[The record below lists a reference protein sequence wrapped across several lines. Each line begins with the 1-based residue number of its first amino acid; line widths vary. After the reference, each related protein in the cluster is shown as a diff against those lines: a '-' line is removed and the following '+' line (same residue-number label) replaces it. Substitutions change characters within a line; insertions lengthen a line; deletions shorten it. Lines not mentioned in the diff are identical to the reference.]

1 MSCCTVLYYTILYY
15 FIHLLLISLLI
26 THLLSPIIILT
37 TGVWQEM
44 LEIITIL
51 SVIYNFGL
59 LFFTSHYLQDISWEY
74 RWILFIIAEHFM
86 FAIKYVLSFSIEDS
100 PEDVLI
106 QLERYVRTY
115 FRIFFF
121 V

>member
-1 MSCCTVLYYTILYY
+1 MTA
-15 FIHLLLISLLI
+15 
-26 THLLSPIIILT
+26 
-37 TGVWQEM
+37 GVWQDM

-86 FAIKYVLSFSIEDS
+86 FAIKYVLSFAIEDS
-100 PEDVLI
+100 PEDVMI
-106 QLERYVRTY
+106 QLERYLPSVSTNSILRHPVML
-115 FRIFFF
+115 RGI
-121 V
+121 